1 MKQIYYYAVLSF
13 ILKNGHG
20 KVIFGDSG
28 KNSYYLGVEVTS
40 YLLGR
45 SLRELLIILFWV
57 LVARVESYMGFP
69 GGSVVKNSP
78 ANAGDMGS
86 IPDPGRSHVPWSN

>member
-40 YLLGR
+40 YYWEG
-45 SLRELLIILFWV
+45 
-57 LVARVESYMGFP
+57 A
-69 GGSVVKNSP
+69 
-78 ANAGDMGS
+78 
-86 IPDPGRSHVPWSN
+86 